1 MENVLLWTDNGKYVD
16 MNRQW
21 KIYYYDQTIEMYYY
35 EQTMENVLLWLD
47 NVKYVDRNRQWKR
60 EG

>member
-1 MENVLLWTDNGKYVD
+1 MENVLLWIDNGKYID
-16 MNRQW
+16 MNRQR
-21 KIYYYDQTIEMYYY
+21 KMYYY

-60 EG
+60 EW